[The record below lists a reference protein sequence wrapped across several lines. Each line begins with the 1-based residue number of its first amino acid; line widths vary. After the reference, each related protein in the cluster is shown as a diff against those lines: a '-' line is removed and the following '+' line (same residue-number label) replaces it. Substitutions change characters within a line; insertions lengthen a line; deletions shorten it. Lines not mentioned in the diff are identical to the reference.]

1 MKKLSMNA
9 QEKSSR
15 ELNLTQLMIHP
26 RLHELTRILDIHQ
39 IKISEKDNVIFN
51 EARIAPMNLAAVS

>member
-1 MKKLSMNA
+1 MKKLSMDA

-15 ELNLTQLMIHP
+15 ELNLTQLMIHH

-39 IKISEKDNVIFN
+39 IKISEKDNAIFN
-51 EARIAPMNLAAVS
+51 ETRIAPMNLAAVS